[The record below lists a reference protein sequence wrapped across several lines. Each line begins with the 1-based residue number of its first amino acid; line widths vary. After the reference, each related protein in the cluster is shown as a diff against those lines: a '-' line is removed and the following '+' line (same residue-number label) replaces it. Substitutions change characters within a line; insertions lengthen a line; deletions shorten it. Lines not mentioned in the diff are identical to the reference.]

1 MSKLKAKYSLHLFVH
16 ECSWKGKYMHIY
28 IYICGYTLCIRGF
41 YIILLITLNPKSNVA
56 P

>member
-28 IYICGYTLCIRGF
+28 IYVVILYAYEGSTLF
-41 YIILLITLNPKSNVA
+41 S
-56 P
+56 